1 MNSNPLDGSLAGP
14 SNSNQ
19 VDAEGLDKKR
29 KAETKTKTISQI
41 SKDAVVGCLGNSQ
54 DFVKYPCNEEL
65 KRQIYET
72 GEVSWNFWKKVKNHL
87 LRSLYSELAKNY
99 GDNYEFPGHKHM
111 QVRMKLIYS
120 CFV

>member
-1 MNSNPLDGSLAGP
+1 MMNSNPWNVAAGP

-19 VDAEGLDKKR
+19 VDAEGSDKKR
-29 KAETKTKTISQI
+29 KAETKTKTKTISQI
-41 SKDAVVGCLGNSQ
+41 SKDAVVGCLGDSI

-65 KRQIYET
+65 KQQIYET
-72 GEVSWNFWKKVKNHL
+72 GKISWSFWKKVKNHL

-111 QVRMKLIYS
+111 QVRI
-120 CFV
+120 FR